1 MALSEKIELLGKGL
15 YKNIPDEL
23 TLASI
28 PTISELD
35 YVSGEDFDE
44 TMINKILPKAVEE
57 DVNFRELLE
66 IDYQWICRCLRI
78 LNFGPY
84 HTTNAIYCGS
94 CGERS
99 YGEYLVDLRT
109 IECKVLPEGFVN
121 DVTITKDEF
130 LDYDKSVSFK
140 LPTIGQMLA
149 AGKDKAFKLPDGR
162 QNRELSRI
170 CYMITAIDGQKSLTP
185 MEVKFKIED
194 KMSAADYFM
203 LKERITELSD
213 YGLRA
218 GGSTICPKCGNPSAA
233 FVALV
238 DDRFFRPSARALQQW
253 KHDKDQRKGKDISRN
268 KTDNV

>member
-15 YKNIPDEL
+15 YSNIPDEL
-23 TLASI
+23 TIKPI

-44 TMINKILPKAVEE
+44 TMITKILPKAIEE
-57 DVNFRELLE
+57 DINFRELLE
-66 IDYQWICRCLRI
+66 IDYQWICRCLRF

-84 HTTNAIYCGS
+84 HTTNAIFCSS

-99 YGEYLVDLRT
+99 YGEYVVDLRT
-109 IECKVLPEGFVN
+109 IDCKVLPEGFTN
-121 DVTITKDEF
+121 EVTINKDEF
-130 LDYDKSVSFK
+130 IDYNKSITFS
-140 LPTIGQMLA
+140 LPTIGKILA

-170 CYMITAIDGQKSLTP
+170 CYMITSIDGQKGLTP
-185 MEVKFKIED
+185 MEIKFKIED
-194 KMSAADYFM
+194 KLSAADYFM
-203 LKERITELSD
+203 LKDKITELSD

-218 GGSTICPKCGNPSAA
+218 GGSTICPKCGSTSGA
-233 FVALV
+233 FIALV

-253 KHDKDQRKGKDISRN
+253 KHDKNSR
-268 KTDNV
+268 